1 MTEKTD
7 IEMVEVVSSNIHSVG
22 YDATENVLQ
31 VRFHGGALYRYLN
44 VPENVYRGFLEADS
58 AGRYLNTEVKGKYE
72 YEKAEA

>member
-31 VRFHGGALYRYLN
+31 V
-44 VPENVYRGFLEADS
+44 
-58 AGRYLNTEVKGKYE
+58 
-72 YEKAEA
+72 

>member
-22 YDATENVLQ
+22 YDADENVLQ
-31 VRFHGGALYRYLN
+31 VSFHGGALYRYLN

-72 YEKAEA
+72 YQKEG